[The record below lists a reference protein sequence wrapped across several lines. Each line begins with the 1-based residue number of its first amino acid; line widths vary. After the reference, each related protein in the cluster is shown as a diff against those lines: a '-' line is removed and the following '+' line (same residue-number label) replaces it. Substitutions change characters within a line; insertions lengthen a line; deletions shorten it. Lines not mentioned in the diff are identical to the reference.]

1 MAERLKGELPVAYLF
16 GPSGVRQL
24 LPVVI
29 SNPGMYQ
36 PVKIVDVD
44 SNEKGSLFIQLA
56 IEDRQKY
63 LKFTEFS
70 DEAIYDLFK
79 DQFGSKAI
87 RIEETLG
94 FKVKF

>member
-1 MAERLKGELPVAYLF
+1 MERRLSGELPVAYLF
-16 GPSGVRQL
+16 GPSGVGEL

-29 SNPGMYQ
+29 ANPGMYQ
-36 PVKIVDVD
+36 PVRIVDER
-44 SNEKGSLFIQLA
+44 SNETGSLFIQLA
-56 IEDRQKY
+56 TEKSQKY

-70 DEAIYDLFK
+70 DEAIFDLFRR
-79 DQFGSKAI
+79 QFGNKAI